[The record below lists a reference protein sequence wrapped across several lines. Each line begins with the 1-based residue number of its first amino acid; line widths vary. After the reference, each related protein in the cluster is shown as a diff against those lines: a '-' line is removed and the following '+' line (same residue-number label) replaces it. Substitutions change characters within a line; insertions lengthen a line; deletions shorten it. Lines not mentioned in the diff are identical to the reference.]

1 MDVETTYV
9 AGSGVLLGGGFHWLL
24 LDDVPDAAVLD
35 RWFSLIRTGVGVTD
49 RLLSELD
56 RHYRGAQP
64 SLVLVDLTPGQ
75 ERAELRG
82 RGVVTEQDD
91 DRLLDVG
98 RPGTGAP
105 RPFLGGIV
113 ACASARLS
121 RAGAL
126 ITPPG
131 PDAIIEGIP
140 ADILASRGPDGAPP
154 SAVRPTPPPAAE
166 PAADQ
171 APAQTRVRTVDP
183 DHDGNTSIR
192 SDHLEQPTH
201 ETVLA
206 ALCPQ
211 GHATPSHS
219 PVCRVCQAPVP
230 PQEPQHLPRPALGRL
245 VLPTGEHL
253 SLDRGV
259 VFGRK
264 PVALPGADRWPH
276 LVTLPADSTYLSR
289 VHLQVELD
297 GWLVLA
303 RDLGSRGGTTLR
315 VPGRAPERI
324 RANEPHVL
332 EPGNR
337 LDLADVYEILFEVTP

>member
-1 MDVETTYV
+1 VDVETTYV
-9 AGSGVLLGGGFHWLL
+9 AGAGVLLGGGFHWLL

-82 RGVVTEQDD
+82 RGVVTEQED
-91 DRLLDVG
+91 DRLLDLG
-98 RPGTGAP
+98 RPGSGAP

-121 RAGAL
+121 CAGAL
-126 ITPPG
+126 VTPPG
-131 PDAIIEGIP
+131 PDAIIDGIP
-140 ADILASRGPDGAPP
+140 AEILASRGHDG
-154 SAVRPTPPPAAE
+154 
-166 PAADQ
+166 

-183 DHDGNTSIR
+183 DHDGHTSIR

-219 PVCRVCQAPVP
+219 PVCRVCQASVP
-230 PQEPQHLPRPALGRL
+230 PQEPQRLPRPTLGRL

-289 VHLQVELD
+289 VHLHVELD

>member
-1 MDVETTYV
+1 VDAETTYV
-9 AGSGVLLGGGFHWLL
+9 AGSGVLLGAGHHWLL
-24 LDDVPDAAVLD
+24 LDDVPDTAVLD
-35 RWFSLIRTGVGVTD
+35 RWFSLIRAGVGVTD
-49 RLLSELD
+49 RLLADLD

-75 ERAELRG
+75 ERADIRG
-82 RGVVTEQDD
+82 RGVVTEHGEA
-91 DRLLDVG
+91 RLLDLG
-98 RPGTGAP
+98 RPGSGAS

-113 ACASARLS
+113 AAASARLTS
-121 RAGAL
+121 AATLTAPAGPAAL
-126 ITPPG
+126 I
-131 PDAIIEGIP
+131 DGIP
-140 ADILASRGPDGAPP
+140 ADILASSGPAGAPP
-154 SAVRPTPPPAAE
+154 EAARPTPAPPPA
-166 PAADQ
+166 PAV
-171 APAQTRVRTVDP
+171 AQTSVRTADP
-183 DHDGNTSIR
+183 DHDGHTSIR

-206 ALCPQ
+206 AVCPQ
-211 GHATPSHS
+211 GHPTPSYS

-230 PQEPQHLPRPALGRL
+230 PQEPQRLPRPTLGRL
-245 VLPTGEHL
+245 VLPSGEHV

-264 PVALPGADRWPH
+264 PVALPGSDRWPH
-276 LVTLPADSTYLSR
+276 LVTLPQDSTYLSR
-289 VHLQVELD
+289 VHLHVELD

-337 LDLADVYEILFEVTP
+337 LDLADVYEIVFEVTP